1 MAGQEFDSVELEIAW
16 GQLIS
21 IIDEAAVALVRT
33 SFSTIVREAK
43 DYTVVLLDRAGRSV
57 AQPTN
62 SAPPFNGTMP
72 RTMRHFIERFPLE
85 EWSPGDVV
93 ITNDPWMG
101 TGHLN
106 DANVARPIFLNDD
119 LIGFAGVVAHTVDM
133 GGIIWSA
140 SAQELFEE
148 GLQIPV
154 CRLFAAGEPNEDVIN
169 FIRKNVRMPDIV
181 VGDLL
186 AMIAAAKVVER
197 RLGEFLTEFGAHRWD
212 PLAEEIIRRS
222 EAAMRAEIRKLPDG
236 TYSHEISLDGYRE
249 PLRIRAAV
257 TVLDGSISVDY
268 AGTSAQVPIG
278 INSPYCYSYAYTCYP
293 LKCLCNAAIPNNEGC
308 FRPFEVI
315 APEGCLINPLYPAAV
330 AARPLSGHPLYAVLF
345 GALASVVPDRV
356 IAESAAP
363 RPTVILSGY
372 RENGQRFHNM
382 FFIMGGL
389 GARAGSDGV
398 ACLPFPTNV
407 AATPVEIMESTA
419 PILIERKEIVADS
432 GGSGRFRGGC
442 AQEVVIRNLSPN
454 EMRLSIMAER
464 TIEPPQGLFGGQPGG
479 RPSFHLDD
487 GTPANPKG
495 ISSVAPAQAM
505 TIRTHG
511 GGGYGPPGER
521 AREAVYEDIQDGYV
535 TPETAKREYG
545 VDDPPE
551 SLPQSPATGTTRG
564 RVR

>member
-1 MAGQEFDSVELEIAW
+1 MGGQSFSSVELEIAW
-16 GQLIS
+16 GQLIA
-21 IIDEAAVALVRT
+21 IIDEAAGALVRT
-33 SFSTIVREAK
+33 SFSTIVREAR

-72 RTMRHFIERFPLE
+72 RTMRHFIEKYPLE
-85 EWSPGDVV
+85 DWSPGDVV

-106 DANVARPIFLNDD
+106 DANLARPIFLDGE
-119 LIGFAGVVAHTVDM
+119 LIGFVGVVAHTVDI

-140 SAQELFEE
+140 GAREVFEE
-148 GLQIPV
+148 GLQIPT
-154 CRLFAAGEPNEDVIN
+154 CRLFNAGEPNEDVIN

-186 AMIAAAKVVER
+186 GMVAAARVVER
-197 RLGEFLTEFGAHRWD
+197 RLAEFLSEFGAHRWES
-212 PLAEEIIRRS
+212 LAGEIIRRS
-222 EAAMRAEIRKLPDG
+222 EAAMRAEIRKIPEG
-236 TYSHEISLDGYRE
+236 TYRHEIFLDGHRE

-257 TVLDGSISVDY
+257 TVRDGSISVDY
-268 AGTSAQVPIG
+268 AGTSDQVPLG
-278 INSPYCYSYAYTCYP
+278 INSPYCYTYAYTCYP

-308 FRPFEVI
+308 YRPFEMT
-315 APEGCLINPLYPAAV
+315 APEGCVINPTYPAAV
-330 AARPLSGHPLYAVLF
+330 AARPLSGHPLSAVLF
-345 GALASVVPDRV
+345 GALAPVLPERV
-356 IAESAAP
+356 IAESSAP
-363 RPTVILSGY
+363 RPTIILSGY

-389 GARAGSDGV
+389 GARSGADGL

-432 GGSGRFRGGC
+432 GGAGRYRGGC

-454 EMRLSIMAER
+454 EMRLSIMSER
-464 TIEPPQGLFGGQPGG
+464 TVVPPQGLFGGQPGG
-479 RPSFHLDD
+479 RPSFGLDD
-487 GTPANPKG
+487 GTPASPKG
-495 ISSVAPAQAM
+495 ISSVAPAQAV

-511 GGGYGPPGER
+511 GGGYGPPTER
-521 AREAVYEDIQDGYV
+521 TPEAVLEDVRDGYV
-535 TPETAKREYG
+535 SAEAAKRDYG
-545 VDDPPE
+545 ADILD
-551 SLPQSPATGTTRG
+551 SPA
-564 RVR
+564 